1 MVKQHPAELLP
12 HREPGYR
19 GPLSSSLSLSL
30 CLSLSEEEEE
40 EEDAGDDEEGPLS
53 DGALVAMAN
62 RRPGCLFVARP
73 FVFVQF

>member
-19 GPLSSSLSLSL
+19 GPLSSSLSLSV
-30 CLSLSEEEEE
+30 SLSEEEE